1 MTNVSWPTPS
11 DLLKQVG
18 WSATAANVQLAQ
30 AQLESML
37 QFAKSY
43 TRGIGFDDNAEGM
56 FIKPDLKTVI
66 LSAASRALAN
76 PTNAYRLEVGS
87 ANVTPARFEGFTLA
101 EQMILN
107 KYRVR
112 VN

>member
-30 AQLESML
+30 AQLEAVF
-37 QFAKSY
+37 QFAKGY
-43 TRGIGFDDNAEGM
+43 TRGVGFGDSDGV
-56 FIKPDLKTVI
+56 FITPDLKTVI